1 MGQVCNKFQECFG
14 TTQKEQIS
22 HHRGHA
28 HYHRYNDQE
37 DEDGSVI
44 NNNVVGNKKSKKVFY
59 SQNQDLQSG
68 SHNKGDC
75 KSAQKHKNHK
85 NDNQEKHGMD
95 QNQNQEYL
103 NEDEED
109 SKQRAI
115 KKNESSKYLLKHS
128 NLSCIIEEDE
138 HKDSFKQQSR
148 KLSRE
153 AKKNYYKE
161 TYDSDKN
168 CLLVLQSAESN
179 HSLARYE
186 ENSFGLIHDIQ
197 FGEEI
202 SKFLPD
208 YEKLTAKAI
217 ENLTNLLNKDYQ
229 VDGYTLEHNKRET
242 DDSGFYSQVYLK
254 PTEDG
259 KYKYFKIRTEYNLY
273 NCTAKEYLQFTSDPI
288 KSMQSNPSIDA
299 FNHVAC
305 HDDYHII
312 YILYKK
318 VLICS
323 PRDFIYL
330 KYNKQIDN
338 NTYISVQFS
347 FETSEFPQYQ
357 GKERGIIVLSGSIIT
372 EELDSNGNKFIK
384 LSNFAE
390 SNLKLT
396 IQHKLMKTSTVKELS
411 KFINK
416 MQELFLKQSVTQSSN
431 I

>member
-1 MGQVCNKFQECFG
+1 MGQVCTKFMECFG

-22 HHRGHA
+22 NHRGHA

-37 DEDGSVI
+37 EEDGSAI
-44 NNNVVGNKKSKKVFY
+44 NNDTIGSKKSKKVFY
-59 SQNQDLQSG
+59 SQNPDQNSG
-68 SHNKGDC
+68 SHNKGYS
-75 KSAQKHKNHK
+75 KQKQKNHK
-85 NDNQEKHGMD
+85 NDNQEKQDEG
-95 QNQNQEYL
+95 QIKNQEYL
-103 NEDEED
+103 DDDEED
-109 SKQRAI
+109 CKQRAI

-128 NLSCIIEEDE
+128 NLSAIIEEDE
-138 HKDSFKQQSR
+138 HKDSFRQQSR

-168 CLLVLQSAESN
+168 CILVLQSAESN
-179 HSLARYE
+179 HSLARFE
-186 ENSFGLIHDIQ
+186 ENSFSLIHDVQ
-197 FGEEI
+197 FGEQI

-208 YEKLTAKAI
+208 YEKLTAKAM
-217 ENLTNLLNKDYQ
+217 ENLTNILNKDYLA
-229 VDGYTLEHNKRET
+229 DGYTLEHSKNET
-242 DDSGFYSQVYLK
+242 DDSAFYSQVYLK

-273 NCTAKEYLQFTSDPI
+273 NCTARDYLQFTTDPV
-288 KSMQSNPSIDA
+288 KSMQNNPSIDA

-330 KYNKQIDN
+330 KYNKQIDS

-396 IQHKLMKTSTVKELS
+396 VQHKLMKTSTVKEVS

-416 MQELFLKQSVTQSSN
+416 MQELFLKQSVTQLPSN
-431 I
+431 

>member
-1 MGQVCNKFQECFG
+1 MGQVCNKFMECFG

-22 HHRGHA
+22 NHRGHA

-37 DEDGSVI
+37 EEDGSAI
-44 NNNVVGNKKSKKVFY
+44 NNDAIGSKKSKKVFY
-59 SQNQDLQSG
+59 SQNQNQQSG
-68 SHNKGDC
+68 SNNKV
-75 KSAQKHKNHK
+75 QKQKNLQ
-85 NDNQEKHGMD
+85 NGNQEKLGVD
-95 QNQNQEYL
+95 QNNNQQYL
-103 NEDEED
+103 DEDEED

-128 NLSCIIEEDE
+128 NLSAIIEEDE
-138 HKDSFKQQSR
+138 HKDSFRQQSR

-168 CLLVLQSAESN
+168 CILILQNTESN
-179 HSLARYE
+179 HSLARFE
-186 ENSFGLIHDIQ
+186 ENSFSLIHDIQ
-197 FGEEI
+197 FGEDI
-202 SKFLPD
+202 AKFLPD
-208 YEKLTAKAI
+208 YEKLTAKAM
-217 ENLTNLLNKDYQ
+217 ENLTNILNKDYQ
-229 VDGYTLEHNKRET
+229 EEGYTLENNKSET

-273 NCTAKEYLQFTSDPI
+273 NCTAREYLQFTTDPI
-288 KSMQSNPSIDA
+288 RSMQNNPSIDA

-384 LSNFAE
+384 LSNYAE

-396 IQHKLMKTSTVKELS
+396 VQHKLMKTSTVKEVS

-416 MQELFLKQSVTQSSN
+416 MQELFLKQSTSQLPKM
-431 I
+431 